1 MATMATIPI
10 RVNPEDLS
18 QVPKGKERIPEP
30 GVLVIFGASGD
41 LTKRKLLPALYH
53 LRQNNLLPREF
64 AIVGVAR
71 RPLGDDFAEDMR
83 QGIIEFGGADPE
95 DAKLDEFV
103 SHISYFPLHFDDP
116 GHYADLK
123 TELDRIDKER
133 GIGGNRL
140 FYLATAPE
148 YFADIIDNLGA
159 QGMAQPEKGLVAVVI
174 EKPFGHD
181 LESAREL
188 NHRVNAVFSERQVFR
203 IDHYLGKETVQNLL
217 VFRFAN
223 GIFEPVWNRNYIS
236 HVQITVSETLG
247 VEGRG
252 PFYEKAGALR
262 DVVQNHMMELLALVA
277 LEPPSSFEAESVR
290 REKLKVWQAIP
301 PIPILNTVRGQYGPG
316 IVSGQHVIG
325 YRDEERVNPE
335 SGTETY
341 AALRLEI
348 ENWRWAGVP
357 FYLRAGK
364 RMKKRATEI
373 GILFK
378 QPPLLIFN
386 RMQGSGPCSDI
397 QPNLLTI
404 RIQPDEGIALRFGAK
419 VPTTPEMNV
428 CPVNMDFDYESAF
441 GKSSANGYE
450 RLLLDA
456 MLGDQTLFSHRD
468 GVETTWALYTPILQA
483 WAAKKPQVF
492 PNYFAGSWGPECADH
507 LLERDGRVWRNDLG
521 RKT

>member
-1 MATMATIPI
+1 MATIEM
-10 RVNPEDLS
+10 RVRPEDLM
-18 QVPKGKERIPEP
+18 QVPAGEERIPEP
-30 GVLVIFGASGD
+30 GILVIFGASGD
-41 LTKRKLLPALYH
+41 LTKRKLLPALFH
-53 LRQNNLLPREF
+53 LRQNNLLPRQF

-71 RPLGDDFAEDMR
+71 RPLGDEFARDMHE
-83 QGIIEFGGADPE
+83 GIVQFGDVEASDPKI
-95 DAKLDEFV
+95 DDFV
-103 SHISYFPLHFDDP
+103 SHISYFALNFDDP
-116 GHYADLK
+116 SHYAGLK
-123 TELDRIDKER
+123 AELERIGKER
-133 GIGGNRL
+133 GIGGDRL

-148 YFADIIDNLGA
+148 FFAGIIENLGA
-159 QGMAQPEKGLVAVVI
+159 QGMAQAENGRVAVVI

-181 LESAREL
+181 LDSGREL
-188 NHRVNAVFSERQVFR
+188 NHQVNAVFHESQVFR

-223 GIFEPVWNRNYIS
+223 GIFEPVWNRNFID
-236 HVQITVSETLG
+236 HVQITVAETLG

-290 REKLKVWQAIP
+290 REKLKVWRAIP

-316 IVSGQHVIG
+316 IVGGQHVAG

-335 SGTETY
+335 SGTETF
-341 AALRLEI
+341 AALQLAI
-348 ENWRWAGVP
+348 DNWRWAGVP
-357 FYLRAGK
+357 FFLRAGK

-373 GILFK
+373 NIQFK
-378 QPPLLIFN
+378 QPPLLIFK
-386 RMQGSGPCSDI
+386 RMQSSGPCAEI

-428 CPVNMDFDYESAF
+428 CPVNMDFNYESAF
-441 GKSSANGYE
+441 GKSTANGYE

-468 GVETTWALYTPILQA
+468 GVETTWALYTPILQG
-483 WAAKKPQVF
+483 WAAKKPEVF

-507 LLERDGRVWRNDLG
+507 LLEGSGHRWRNDLG
-521 RKT
+521 RKA

>member
-1 MATMATIPI
+1 MATMQMSV
-10 RVNPEDLS
+10 RPEDLS
-18 QVPKGKERIPEP
+18 QVPRGAERIPDP
-30 GVLVIFGASGD
+30 YVLVIFGASGD
-41 LTKRKLLPALYH
+41 LTKRKLLPALFH
-53 LRQNNLLPREF
+53 LFQANLLPSQF

-71 RPLGDDFAEDMR
+71 RPLGDEFIRDMR
-83 QGIIEFGGADPE
+83 AGIVQFGGAEVTDPRI
-95 DAKLDEFV
+95 DEFAK
-103 SHISYFPLHFDDP
+103 HIGYCALNFDDP
-116 GHYADLK
+116 ASYAGLK
-123 TELDRIDKER
+123 AKLEPIDAQQ
-133 GIGGNRL
+133 GANGNRL

-148 YFADIIDNLGA
+148 FFAGIVENLGA
-159 QGMAQPEKGLVAVVI
+159 QGMARMTPHGKNHVGVVI

-181 LESAREL
+181 LDSARKL
-188 NHRVNAVFSERQVFR
+188 NHQVNAVFEERQVFR

-223 GIFEPVWNRNYIS
+223 GIFEPIWKRNYID
-236 HVQITVSETLG
+236 HVQITVAETLG

-262 DVVQNHMMELLALVA
+262 DVVQNHMMELLAMIA
-277 LEPPSSFEAESVR
+277 LEPPSSFDAESVR

-301 PIPILNTVRGQYGPG
+301 PIPILHAVRGQYGPG
-316 IVSGQHVIG
+316 IVAGQHVIG
-325 YRDEERVNPE
+325 YRDEDRVNPE

-373 GILFK
+373 SIQFK

-386 RMQGSGPCSDI
+386 RMGSSGPCSEI

-419 VPTTPEMNV
+419 VPTSPEMAV
-428 CPVNMDFDYESAF
+428 CPVNMDFDYEAAF

-456 MLGDQTLFSHRD
+456 MLGDQTLFAHRD
-468 GVETTWALYTPILQA
+468 GLEVTWALYTPLLQA
-483 WAAKKPQVF
+483 WAAKNPEVF

-507 LLERDGRVWRNDLG
+507 LLEKDGHAWRNDLG
-521 RKT
+521 RK

>member
-1 MATMATIPI
+1 MTTIQMSV
-10 RVNPEDLS
+10 RPEDLS
-18 QVPKGKERIPEP
+18 QVPKVAERIPEP
-30 GVLVIFGASGD
+30 GILVIFGASGD
-41 LTKRKLLPALYH
+41 LTKRKLLPALFH
-53 LRQNNLLPREF
+53 LRQVDLLPEKF

-71 RPLGDDFAEDMR
+71 RPLGDEFAADMR
-83 QGIIEFGGADPE
+83 AGILEFGSVDASDP
-95 DAKLDEFV
+95 KLDDFV
-103 SHISYFPLHFDDP
+103 QHISYFPLNFDDP
-116 GHYADLK
+116 KSYAGLK
-123 TELDRIDKER
+123 TELDRIAAEK

-148 YFADIIDNLGA
+148 FFAGIIENLGA
-159 QGMAQPEKGLVAVVI
+159 QGMARPEQGKVEVVI

-181 LESAREL
+181 LDSAREL
-188 NHRVNAVFSERQVFR
+188 NHQVNAAFHESQVFR
-203 IDHYLGKETVQNLL
+203 IDHYLGKETVQNIL

-223 GIFEPVWNRNYIS
+223 GIFEPVWNRNYID
-236 HVQITVSETLG
+236 HVQITAAETLG

-262 DVVQNHMMELLALVA
+262 DVLQNHVMELLSFVTM
-277 LEPPSSFEAESVR
+277 EPPSSFEAESVR
-290 REKLKVWQAIP
+290 QEKLKVWKSIP
-301 PIPILNTVRGQYGPG
+301 SIPILNAVRGQYGPG
-316 IVSGQHVIG
+316 LVGKEHVVG

-341 AALRLEI
+341 AAVKLQI

-364 RMKKRATEI
+364 RMRKRATEI
-373 GILFK
+373 SIQFK

-386 RMQGSGPCSDI
+386 RLQKSGPCQEI

-419 VPTTPEMNV
+419 VPTTSNMDV
-428 CPVNMDFDYESAF
+428 CPVNMDFDYAAAF

-468 GVETTWALYTPILQA
+468 GVETTWSLYTPILQA
-483 WAAKKPQVF
+483 WAAKKPEVF
-492 PNYFAGSWGPECADH
+492 PNYFAGSWGPECSDR
-507 LLERDGRVWRNDLG
+507 LLERGGHVWRNDLG
-521 RKT
+521 RKA

>member
-1 MATMATIPI
+1 MATIQASV
-10 RVNPEDLS
+10 RAEDLS
-18 QVPKGKERIPEP
+18 QVTHGAERIPEA
-30 GVLVIFGASGD
+30 GILVIFGASGD
-41 LTKRKLLPALYH
+41 LTKRKLLPALFH
-53 LRQNNLLPREF
+53 LRQNNLLPKQY

-71 RPLGDDFAEDMR
+71 RPLGGEFAADMR
-83 QGIIEFGGADPE
+83 EGIVEFGGVEASDPL
-95 DAKLDEFV
+95 LDDFV
-103 SHISYFPLHFDDP
+103 AHISYYPLQFDDAT
-116 GHYADLK
+116 GYAGLQA
-123 TELDRIDKER
+123 ELDRIAKEK
-133 GIGGNRL
+133 GIGANRL

-148 YFADIIDNLGA
+148 YFAPIVENLGA
-159 QGMAQPEKGLVAVVI
+159 QGMAQPEQGKVEVVI

-181 LESAREL
+181 LDSAREL
-188 NHRVNAVFSERQVFR
+188 NKQVNAVFHESQVFR
-203 IDHYLGKETVQNLL
+203 IDHYLGKETVQNIL

-223 GIFEPVWNRNYIS
+223 GIFEPIWNRNYID
-236 HVQITVSETLG
+236 HVQITAAETLG

-262 DVVQNHMMELLALVA
+262 DVVQNHMMELLSFVTM
-277 LEPPSSFEAESVR
+277 EPPSSFEAESVR
-290 REKLKVWQAIP
+290 QEKLKVWKSIP
-301 PIPILNTVRGQYGPG
+301 SIPILNSVRGQYGPG
-316 IVSGQHVIG
+316 LVDGEHVVG

-341 AALRLEI
+341 AAVKLEI

-364 RMKKRATEI
+364 RMRKRATEI
-373 GILFK
+373 SIQFK

-386 RMQGSGPCSDI
+386 RMASSGPCQEI

-419 VPTTPEMNV
+419 VPSAPGMTV
-428 CPVNMDFDYESAF
+428 CPVNMDFDYSAAF

-483 WAAKKPQVF
+483 WAAKKPEVF
-492 PNYFAGSWGPECADH
+492 PNYFAGSWGPECSDR
-507 LLERDGRVWRNDLG
+507 LLERGDHVWRNNLG
-521 RKT
+521 LKA

>member
-1 MATMATIPI
+1 MATIQMSV
-10 RVNPEDLS
+10 RPEDLS
-18 QVPKGKERIPEP
+18 HVPAGAERIPEA
-30 GVLVIFGASGD
+30 GILVIFGASGD
-41 LTKRKLLPALYH
+41 LTKRKLLPALFH
-53 LRQNNLLPREF
+53 LRQVNLLPQQF

-71 RPLGDDFAEDMR
+71 RPLGDEFAADMR
-83 QGIIEFGGADPE
+83 AGILEFGSADASDP
-95 DAKLDEFV
+95 KLDEFV
-103 SHISYFPLHFDDP
+103 KHISYFPLNFDDP
-116 GHYADLK
+116 ASYAGLK
-123 TELDRIDKER
+123 AELDRIAKEK

-148 YFADIIDNLGA
+148 FFAGIIENLGA
-159 QGMAQPEKGLVAVVI
+159 QGMAQPEQGKVAVVI

-181 LESAREL
+181 LDSAREL
-188 NHRVNAVFSERQVFR
+188 NHQVNAVFHESQVFR
-203 IDHYLGKETVQNLL
+203 IDHYLGKQTVQNIL

-223 GIFEPVWNRNYIS
+223 GIFEPIWNRNYID
-236 HVQITVSETLG
+236 HVQITAAETLG

-262 DVVQNHMMELLALVA
+262 DVVQNHVMELLSFVA
-277 LEPPSSFEAESVR
+277 MEPPSSFESESVR
-290 REKLKVWQAIP
+290 QEKLKVWKSIP
-301 PIPILNTVRGQYGPG
+301 SIPILNAVRGQYGPG
-316 IVSGQHVIG
+316 LINGERVVG

-341 AALRLEI
+341 AGVKLQI

-364 RMKKRATEI
+364 RMRKRATEI
-373 GILFK
+373 SIQFK

-386 RMQGSGPCSDI
+386 QLQNTGPCQEI

-419 VPTTPEMNV
+419 VPTTTNMDV
-428 CPVNMDFDYESAF
+428 CPVNMDFDYAAAF

-492 PNYFAGSWGPECADH
+492 PNYFAGSWGPECSDR
-507 LLERDGRVWRNDLG
+507 LLERGGHVWRNDLG
-521 RKT
+521 RKA

>member
-1 MATMATIPI
+1 MATIQM
-10 RVNPEDLS
+10 RVSPEDLS
-18 QVPKGKERIPEP
+18 HVPQGHERIPDP
-30 GVLVIFGASGD
+30 GILVIFGASGD
-41 LTKRKLLPALYH
+41 LTKRKLLPALFH
-53 LRQNNLLPREF
+53 LRQANLLPEEF

-71 RPLGDDFAEDMR
+71 RQLGDEFAKDMR
-83 QGIIEFGGADPE
+83 DGIVRFGGVDADDP
-95 DAKLDEFV
+95 KLDEF
-103 SHISYFPLHFDDP
+103 SEHISYYALNFDDSSEYE
-116 GHYADLK
+116 GLK
-123 TELDRIDKER
+123 AELDRIDRER
-133 GIGGNRL
+133 NIGGNRL

-148 YFADIIDNLGA
+148 FFAGIIENLGA
-159 QGMAQPEKGLVAVVI
+159 RGMAQPEKGVAAVVI

-181 LESAREL
+181 LDSAREL
-188 NHRVNAVFSERQVFR
+188 NHQVNAAFNESQVFR

-223 GIFEPVWNRNYIS
+223 GIFEPIWNRNYID
-236 HVQITVSETLG
+236 HVQITVAETLG

-262 DVVQNHMMELLALVA
+262 DVVQNHMMELLSLVA

-290 REKLKVWQAIP
+290 REKLKVWKAIP
-301 PIPILNTVRGQYGPG
+301 SVPILHTVRGQYGPG
-316 IVSGQHVIG
+316 IVEGQHVVG
-325 YRDEERVNPE
+325 YRDEDRVNPE

-373 GILFK
+373 SIQFK

-386 RMQGSGPCSDI
+386 RMSADGPCSEI

-419 VPTTPEMNV
+419 VPTTPEMAV
-428 CPVNMDFDYESAF
+428 CPVNMDFDYEAAF

-456 MLGDQTLFSHRD
+456 MLGDQTLFAHRD

-507 LLERDGRVWRNDLG
+507 LLEADGRAWRNNLG
-521 RKT
+521 RKM